1 MFHVSPLYSQ
11 GPGGVPRLISG
22 YAFEGRPQYDFR
34 TSFSKPDNVLYKLT
48 FFITKQS
55 VTNTSSQSG

>member
-1 MFHVSPLYSQ
+1 MSPPFYSQ

-22 YAFEGRPQYDFR
+22 YASEIRSQYDFR
-34 TSFSKPDNVLYKLT
+34 TSFSNPDNVLYKLT

>member
-22 YAFEGRPQYDFR
+22 YAFGIRLQYDFR
-34 TSFSKPDNVLYKLT
+34 TSFSNPDNAL
-48 FFITKQS
+48 
-55 VTNTSSQSG
+55 